1 MTRPEDLVAAI
12 RAEPAGKGFL
22 TAGASREK
30 LDTLER
36 ELRVTLPA
44 DLRELLMLSDGI
56 GVARAT
62 GAYLESVAG
71 LRRLA
76 MDDLFDRD
84 FPGALAVGDDGAN
97 GTYLV
102 DVQGRLGGPGE
113 VLLTDRG
120 SLLPR
125 DTVRA
130 GHTVSDMLDAVIG
143 GEDLWARSRLGE

>member
-1 MTRPEDLVAAI
+1 MTRSEDLVAAI
-12 RAEPAGKGFL
+12 RAEAAGKGFL

-44 DLRELLMLSDGI
+44 DLRELLLLSDGI

-102 DVQGRLGGPGE
+102 DVQGRCGNPGD

-130 GHTVSDMLDAVIG
+130 GRTVSDMLDAVIG
-143 GEDLWARSRLGE
+143 GEDLWARPRLGE